1 MVKPNINLLAVIVAV
16 PVIGMTIISPAL
28 TVIKDDLNISF
39 SDTQLILTLYF
50 TFLALGQILSGPFS
64 DKYGRKPILLL
75 GASIYSISA
84 FLASLS
90 SNIEIL
96 LILRCF
102 QGLGAAACLS
112 VGRTILS
119 DCFEIKEAAKQ
130 MSKMTAIMAVIPISC
145 FIFGGFLA
153 DFLGWR
159 TNLVALGVISL
170 LLIICMLLMLQETL
184 ETKAKSISFY
194 NMFLVYKGLI
204 KNNSFNFFTV
214 TTAMQTSM
222 FFAMNGFMPYEFA
235 RKGVSISE
243 FGIWF
248 SLTSV
253 GYIFGNI
260 INSRLSPLLGL
271 EKMCLIGTVCSF
283 TTVFIFFINNNFL
296 ENGPMA
302 LSLIC
307 VLFGCSNGFA
317 VANSMTGAINSS
329 KSNKGAASGLMGAFQ
344 VGSGGLAGF
353 LIIFFGGAEN
363 FNICLTALF
372 IMSGISIISSYLIL
386 KKGMRYKFK
395 NV

>member
-1 MVKPNINLLAVIVAV
+1 MAV

-28 TVIKDDLNISF
+28 TLIKNDLDISF
-39 SDTQLILTLYF
+39 SDTQLVLTLYF
-50 TFLALGQILSGPFS
+50 IFLALGQILSGPFS
-64 DKYGRKPILLL
+64 DKYGRKPILIL
-75 GASIYSISA
+75 GATIYSISA
-84 FLASLS
+84 FAASYS

-96 LILRCF
+96 LILRCI
-102 QGLGAAACLS
+102 QGFGAAACLS

-119 DCFEIKEAAKQ
+119 DCFEISEAAKQ
-130 MSKMTAIMAVIPISC
+130 MSKMTAIMAIIPISC

-153 DFLGWR
+153 EFLGWR
-159 TNLVALGVISL
+159 INLIALGVISL
-170 LLIICMLLMLQETL
+170 ILIILISLLLQETL
-184 ETKAKSISFY
+184 LNKAKSVSFK
-194 NMFLVYKGLI
+194 NIFIVYKGLI
-204 KNNSFNFFTV
+204 KNNSFNFFTI

-222 FFAMNGFMPYEFA
+222 FFAMNGFMPYEFE

-260 INSRLSPLLGL
+260 INSKLTPMVGL
-271 EKMCLIGTVCSF
+271 EKMCFVGTVCSF
-283 TTVFIFFINNNFL
+283 CTVFIFFLNNNL
-296 ENGPMA
+296 GENGPLT

-329 KSNKGAASGLMGAFQ
+329 KLNKGAASGLMGAFQ

-353 LIIFFGGAEN
+353 LIIYFGGAEN
-363 FNICLTALF
+363 FNICLFALF
-372 IMSGISIISSYLIL
+372 IMSGISIISSYLVL
-386 KKGMRYKFK
+386 YRKKMII
-395 NV
+395 

>member
-1 MVKPNINLLAVIVAV
+1 MTKPNINLLAVIVAV

-28 TVIKDDLNISF
+28 TLIKNDLDISF
-39 SDTQLILTLYF
+39 SDTQLVLTLYF
-50 TFLALGQILSGPFS
+50 IFLALGQILSGPFS
-64 DKYGRKPILLL
+64 DKYGRKPILIL
-75 GASIYSISA
+75 GATIYSISA
-84 FLASLS
+84 FAASYS

-96 LILRCF
+96 LILRCI
-102 QGLGAAACLS
+102 QGFGAAACLS

-119 DCFEIKEAAKQ
+119 DCFEISEAAKQ
-130 MSKMTAIMAVIPISC
+130 MSKMTAIMAIIPISC

-153 DFLGWR
+153 EFLGWR
-159 TNLVALGVISL
+159 INLIALGVISL
-170 LLIICMLLMLQETL
+170 ILIILISLLLQETL
-184 ETKAKSISFY
+184 LNKAKSVSFK
-194 NMFLVYKGLI
+194 NIFLVYKGLI
-204 KNNSFNFFTV
+204 KNNSFNFFTI

-222 FFAMNGFMPYEFA
+222 FFAMNGFMPYEFE

-260 INSRLSPLLGL
+260 INSKLTPIVGL
-271 EKMCLIGTVCSF
+271 EKMCFVGTVCSF
-283 TTVFIFFINNNFL
+283 CTVIIFFFNNNIG
-296 ENGPMA
+296 ENGPLT

-329 KSNKGAASGLMGAFQ
+329 KLNKGAASGLMGAFQ

-353 LIIFFGGAEN
+353 LIIYFGGAEN
-363 FNICLTALF
+363 FNICLFALF
-372 IMSGISIISSYLIL
+372 IMSGISIISSYLVL
-386 KKGMRYKFK
+386 YRKKMII
-395 NV
+395 

>member
-28 TVIKDDLNISF
+28 TVIKNDLNISF

-102 QGLGAAACLS
+102 QGFGAAACLS

-130 MSKMTAIMAVIPISC
+130 MSKMTAIMAVIPITC
-145 FIFGGFLA
+145 FILGGFLA
-153 DFLGWR
+153 DFFGWR
-159 TNLVALGVISL
+159 TNLIALGVISL

-184 ETKAKSISFY
+184 DIKAKSISFY
-194 NMFLVYKGLI
+194 NMFLVYKGLV

-302 LSLIC
+302 LSFIC

-386 KKGMRYKFK
+386 KKSNEG
-395 NV
+395 

>member
-1 MVKPNINLLAVIVAV
+1 MTKPNINLLAVIVAV

-28 TVIKDDLNISF
+28 TLIKNDLDISF
-39 SDTQLILTLYF
+39 SDTQLVLTLYF

-64 DKYGRKPILLL
+64 DKYGRKPILIL
-75 GASIYSISA
+75 GATIYSISA
-84 FLASLS
+84 FAASYS

-96 LILRCF
+96 LILRCI
-102 QGLGAAACLS
+102 QGFGAAACLS

-119 DCFEIKEAAKQ
+119 DCFEISEAAKQ
-130 MSKMTAIMAVIPISC
+130 MSKMTAIMAIIPISC

-153 DFLGWR
+153 EFLGWR
-159 TNLVALGVISL
+159 INLIALGVISL
-170 LLIICMLLMLQETL
+170 ILIILISLLLQETL
-184 ETKAKSISFY
+184 LNKAKSVSFK
-194 NMFLVYKGLI
+194 NIFIVYKGLI
-204 KNNSFNFFTV
+204 KNNSFNFFTI

-222 FFAMNGFMPYEFA
+222 FFAMNGFMPYEFE

-248 SLTSV
+248 SFTSV

-260 INSRLSPLLGL
+260 INSKLTPMVGL
-271 EKMCLIGTVCSF
+271 EKMCFVGTVCSF
-283 TTVFIFFINNNFL
+283 CTVFIFFLNNNL
-296 ENGPMA
+296 GENGPLT

-329 KSNKGAASGLMGAFQ
+329 KLNKGAASGLMGAFQ

-353 LIIFFGGAEN
+353 LIIYFGGAEN
-363 FNICLTALF
+363 FNICLFALF
-372 IMSGISIISSYLIL
+372 IMSGISIISSYLVLYRNKMII
-386 KKGMRYKFK
+386 
-395 NV
+395 

>member
-102 QGLGAAACLS
+102 QGFGAAACLS

-130 MSKMTAIMAVIPISC
+130 MSKMTAIMAVIPITC

-194 NMFLVYKGLI
+194 NMFLVYKGLV

-386 KKGMRYKFK
+386 KKR
-395 NV
+395 NEV

>member
-1 MVKPNINLLAVIVAV
+1 MTKPNINLLAVIVAV

-28 TVIKDDLNISF
+28 TLIKNDLDISF
-39 SDTQLILTLYF
+39 SDTQLVLTLYF
-50 TFLALGQILSGPFS
+50 IFLALGQILSGPFS
-64 DKYGRKPILLL
+64 DKYGRKPILIL
-75 GASIYSISA
+75 GATIYSISA
-84 FLASLS
+84 FAASYS

-96 LILRCF
+96 LILRCI
-102 QGLGAAACLS
+102 QGFGAAACLS

-119 DCFEIKEAAKQ
+119 DCFEISEAAKQ
-130 MSKMTAIMAVIPISC
+130 MSKMTAIMAIIPISC

-153 DFLGWR
+153 EFLGWR
-159 TNLVALGVISL
+159 INLIALGVISL
-170 LLIICMLLMLQETL
+170 ILIILISLLLQETL
-184 ETKAKSISFY
+184 LNKAKSVSFK
-194 NMFLVYKGLI
+194 NIFLVYKGLI
-204 KNNSFNFFTV
+204 KNNSFNFFTI

-222 FFAMNGFMPYEFA
+222 FFAMNGFMPYEFE

-260 INSRLSPLLGL
+260 INSKLTPIVGL
-271 EKMCLIGTVCSF
+271 EKMCFVGTVCSF
-283 TTVFIFFINNNFL
+283 CTVFIFFLNNNL
-296 ENGPMA
+296 GENGPLT

-329 KSNKGAASGLMGAFQ
+329 KLNKGAASGLMGAFQ

-353 LIIFFGGAEN
+353 LIIYFGGAIN
-363 FNICLTALF
+363 FNICLFALF
-372 IMSGISIISSYLIL
+372 IMSGISIISSYLVL
-386 KKGMRYKFK
+386 YRKKMII
-395 NV
+395 

>member
-1 MVKPNINLLAVIVAV
+1 MTKPNINLLAVIVAV

-28 TVIKDDLNISF
+28 TLIKNDLDISF
-39 SDTQLILTLYF
+39 SDTQLVLTLYF
-50 TFLALGQILSGPFS
+50 IFLALGQILSGPFS
-64 DKYGRKPILLL
+64 DKYGRKPILIL
-75 GASIYSISA
+75 GATIYSISA
-84 FLASLS
+84 FAASYS

-96 LILRCF
+96 LILRCI
-102 QGLGAAACLS
+102 QGFGAAACLS

-119 DCFEIKEAAKQ
+119 DCFEISEAAKQ
-130 MSKMTAIMAVIPISC
+130 MSKMTAIMAIIPISC

-153 DFLGWR
+153 EFLGWR
-159 TNLVALGVISL
+159 INLIALGVISL
-170 LLIICMLLMLQETL
+170 ILIILISLLLQETL
-184 ETKAKSISFY
+184 LNKAKSVSFK
-194 NMFLVYKGLI
+194 NIFLVYKGLI
-204 KNNSFNFFTV
+204 KNNSFNFFTI

-222 FFAMNGFMPYEFA
+222 FFAMNGFMPYEFE

-260 INSRLSPLLGL
+260 INSKLTPMVGL
-271 EKMCLIGTVCSF
+271 EKMCFVGTVCSF
-283 TTVFIFFINNNFL
+283 CTVFIFFLNNNL
-296 ENGPMA
+296 GENGPLT

-329 KSNKGAASGLMGAFQ
+329 KLNKGAASGLMGAFQ

-353 LIIFFGGAEN
+353 LIIYFGGAEN
-363 FNICLTALF
+363 FNICLFALF
-372 IMSGISIISSYLIL
+372 IMSGISIISSYLVL
-386 KKGMRYKFK
+386 YSKKMIIRDI
-395 NV
+395 

>member
-1 MVKPNINLLAVIVAV
+1 MTKPNINLLAVIVAV

-28 TVIKDDLNISF
+28 TLIKNDLDISF
-39 SDTQLILTLYF
+39 SDTQLVLTLYF
-50 TFLALGQILSGPFS
+50 IFLALGQILSGPFS
-64 DKYGRKPILLL
+64 DKYGRKPILIL
-75 GASIYSISA
+75 GATIYSISA
-84 FLASLS
+84 FAASYS

-96 LILRCF
+96 LILRCI
-102 QGLGAAACLS
+102 QGFGAAACLS

-119 DCFEIKEAAKQ
+119 DCFEISEAAKQ
-130 MSKMTAIMAVIPISC
+130 MSKMTAIMAIIPISC

-153 DFLGWR
+153 EFLGWR
-159 TNLVALGVISL
+159 INLIALGVISL
-170 LLIICMLLMLQETL
+170 ILIILISLLLQETL
-184 ETKAKSISFY
+184 LNKAKSVSFK
-194 NMFLVYKGLI
+194 NIFLVYKGLI
-204 KNNSFNFFTV
+204 KNNSFNFFTI

-222 FFAMNGFMPYEFA
+222 FFAMNGFMPYEFE

-260 INSRLSPLLGL
+260 INSKLTPIVGL
-271 EKMCLIGTVCSF
+271 EKMCFVGTVCSF
-283 TTVFIFFINNNFL
+283 CTVFIFFLNNNL
-296 ENGPMA
+296 GENGPLT

-329 KSNKGAASGLMGAFQ
+329 KLNKGAASGLMGAFQ

-353 LIIFFGGAEN
+353 LIIYFGGAEN
-363 FNICLTALF
+363 FNICLFALF
-372 IMSGISIISSYLIL
+372 IMSGISIISSYLVL
-386 KKGMRYKFK
+386 YRKKMII
-395 NV
+395 

>member
-1 MVKPNINLLAVIVAV
+1 LTKPNINLLAVIVAV

-28 TVIKDDLNISF
+28 TLIKNDLDISF
-39 SDTQLILTLYF
+39 SDTQLVLTLYF
-50 TFLALGQILSGPFS
+50 IFLALGQILSGPFS
-64 DKYGRKPILLL
+64 DKYGRKPILIL
-75 GASIYSISA
+75 GATIYSISA
-84 FLASLS
+84 FAASYS

-96 LILRCF
+96 LILRCI
-102 QGLGAAACLS
+102 QGFGAAACLS

-119 DCFEIKEAAKQ
+119 DCFEISEAAKQ
-130 MSKMTAIMAVIPISC
+130 MSKMTAIMAIIPISC

-153 DFLGWR
+153 EFLGWR
-159 TNLVALGVISL
+159 INLIALGVISL
-170 LLIICMLLMLQETL
+170 ILIILISLLLQETL
-184 ETKAKSISFY
+184 LNKAKSVSFK
-194 NMFLVYKGLI
+194 NIFIVYKGLI
-204 KNNSFNFFTV
+204 KNNSFNFFTI

-222 FFAMNGFMPYEFA
+222 FFAMNGFMPYEFE

-260 INSRLSPLLGL
+260 INSKLTPMVGL
-271 EKMCLIGTVCSF
+271 EKMCFVGTVCSF
-283 TTVFIFFINNNFL
+283 CTVFIFFLNNNL
-296 ENGPMA
+296 GENGPLT

-329 KSNKGAASGLMGAFQ
+329 KLNKGAASGLMGAFQ

-353 LIIFFGGAEN
+353 LIIYFGGAEN
-363 FNICLTALF
+363 FNICLFALF
-372 IMSGISIISSYLIL
+372 IMSGISIISSYLVL
-386 KKGMRYKFK
+386 YRKKIII
-395 NV
+395 

>member
-1 MVKPNINLLAVIVAV
+1 MIVAV

-96 LILRCF
+96 LLLRCL
-102 QGLGAAACLS
+102 QGFGAAACLS

-130 MSKMTAIMAVIPISC
+130 MSKMTAIMAVIPITC

-170 LLIICMLLMLQETL
+170 LLIICMLLMLHLYVQNHH
-184 ETKAKSISFY
+184 Y
-194 NMFLVYKGLI
+194 
-204 KNNSFNFFTV
+204 
-214 TTAMQTSM
+214 
-222 FFAMNGFMPYEFA
+222 
-235 RKGVSISE
+235 
-243 FGIWF
+243 
-248 SLTSV
+248 
-253 GYIFGNI
+253 
-260 INSRLSPLLGL
+260 
-271 EKMCLIGTVCSF
+271 
-283 TTVFIFFINNNFL
+283 
-296 ENGPMA
+296 
-302 LSLIC
+302 
-307 VLFGCSNGFA
+307 
-317 VANSMTGAINSS
+317 
-329 KSNKGAASGLMGAFQ
+329 
-344 VGSGGLAGF
+344 
-353 LIIFFGGAEN
+353 
-363 FNICLTALF
+363 
-372 IMSGISIISSYLIL
+372 
-386 KKGMRYKFK
+386 
-395 NV
+395 

>member
-1 MVKPNINLLAVIVAV
+1 MAIYLIKPNINLLAVIVAV

-28 TVIKDDLNISF
+28 TLIKDDLNISF
-39 SDTQLILTLYF
+39 SDTQLVLTLYF

-64 DKYGRKPILLL
+64 DKYGRKPILIL
-75 GASIYSISA
+75 GATIYSVSA
-84 FLASLS
+84 FAASFS

-96 LILRCF
+96 LILRCI
-102 QGLGAAACLS
+102 QGFGAAACLS

-119 DCFEIKEAAKQ
+119 DCFEISEAAKQ
-130 MSKMTAIMAVIPISC
+130 MSKMTAIMAIIPISC

-153 DFLGWR
+153 EFLGWR
-159 TNLVALGVISL
+159 TNLIALGIISL
-170 LLIICMLLMLQETL
+170 TLIILMSLILQETL
-184 ETKAKSISFY
+184 INKAKSVSFK
-194 NMFLVYKGLI
+194 NVFLVYKGLV
-204 KNNSFNFFTV
+204 KNIYFNFFTI

-222 FFAMNGFMPYEFA
+222 FFAMNGFMPYEFE

-248 SLTSV
+248 SFTSV
-253 GYIFGNI
+253 GYILGNI
-260 INSRLSPLLGL
+260 INSKLTPKVGL
-271 EKMCLIGTVCSF
+271 EKMCFVGTVCSF
-283 TTVFIFFINNNFL
+283 LTVLIFFLNNNL
-296 ENGPMA
+296 GENGSFT

-329 KSNKGAASGLMGAFQ
+329 KLNKGAASGLMGAFQ

-363 FNICLTALF
+363 FNICLFALF
-372 IMSGISIISSYLIL
+372 IMSGISIISSYLVL
-386 KKGMRYKFK
+386 NKK
-395 NV
+395 NIIT

>member
-102 QGLGAAACLS
+102 QGFGAAACLS

-194 NMFLVYKGLI
+194 NMFLVYKGLV

-296 ENGPMA
+296 ENGPLA

-386 KKGMRYKFK
+386 KKR
-395 NV
+395 NEV

>member
-194 NMFLVYKGLI
+194 NMFLIYKGLV
-204 KNNSFNFFTV
+204 KNNYFNFFTV

-235 RKGVSISE
+235 RKGVSIAE

-363 FNICLTALF
+363 FNICLSALF

-386 KKGMRYKFK
+386 KKR
-395 NV
+395 NEV

>member
-102 QGLGAAACLS
+102 QGFGAAACLS

-194 NMFLVYKGLI
+194 NMFLVYKELV

-386 KKGMRYKFK
+386 KKR
-395 NV
+395 NEVLI

>member
-1 MVKPNINLLAVIVAV
+1 MIKPNINLLAVIVAV

-28 TVIKDDLNISF
+28 TLIKDDLNISF
-39 SDTQLILTLYF
+39 SDTQLVLTLYF
-50 TFLALGQILSGPFS
+50 IFLALGQILSGPFS
-64 DKYGRKPILLL
+64 DKYGRKPILIL
-75 GASIYSISA
+75 GATIYSISA
-84 FLASLS
+84 FAASFS

-96 LILRCF
+96 LILRCI
-102 QGLGAAACLS
+102 QGFGAAACLS

-119 DCFEIKEAAKQ
+119 DCFEISEAAKQ

-153 DFLGWR
+153 EYLGWR
-159 TNLVALGVISL
+159 TNLIALGIISL
-170 LLIICMLLMLQETL
+170 TLIILMSLILQETL
-184 ETKAKSISFY
+184 INKAKSVSFK
-194 NMFLVYKGLI
+194 NVFLVYNGLV
-204 KNNSFNFFTV
+204 KNFSFNFFTI

-222 FFAMNGFMPYEFA
+222 FFAMNGFMPYEFE

-253 GYIFGNI
+253 GYILGNI
-260 INSRLSPLLGL
+260 INSKLTPKVGL
-271 EKMCLIGTVCSF
+271 EKMCFVGTVCSF
-283 TTVFIFFINNNFL
+283 CTVFIFFLNNNL
-296 ENGPMA
+296 GENGSLT

-329 KSNKGAASGLMGAFQ
+329 KLNKGAASGLMGAFQ

-363 FNICLTALF
+363 FNICLFALF
-372 IMSGISIISSYLIL
+372 IMSGISIITSYLVL
-386 KKGMRYKFK
+386 NKKT
-395 NV
+395 

>member
-84 FLASLS
+84 FSASLS

-102 QGLGAAACLS
+102 QGFGAAACLS

-130 MSKMTAIMAVIPISC
+130 MSKMTAIMAVIPITC
-145 FIFGGFLA
+145 FILGGFLA
-153 DFLGWR
+153 DFFGWR
-159 TNLVALGVISL
+159 TNLIALGVISL

-184 ETKAKSISFY
+184 DIKAKSISFY
-194 NMFLVYKGLI
+194 NMFLVYKGLV

-235 RKGVSISE
+235 RKGVGISE

-302 LSLIC
+302 LSFIC

-363 FNICLTALF
+363 FNICLIALF
-372 IMSGISIISSYLIL
+372 IMSGISIISSYLIF
-386 KKGMRYKFK
+386 KKR
-395 NV
+395 NEV

>member
-1 MVKPNINLLAVIVAV
+1 
-16 PVIGMTIISPAL
+16 MTIIVPAL
-28 TVIKDDLNISF
+28 TIIKNDLNISF
-39 SDTQLILTLYF
+39 EDTQLILTLYF
-50 TFLALGQILSGPFS
+50 IFLAFGQILCGPFS
-64 DKYGRKPILLL
+64 DKYGRKPILLV

-84 FLASLS
+84 FFASLS

-102 QGLGAAACLS
+102 QGFGAAACLS

-119 DCFEIKEAAKQ
+119 DCYEIKEAAKE

-145 FIFGGFLA
+145 FILGGFLA

-159 TNLVALGVISL
+159 SNLIALGLISL
-170 LLIICMLLMLQETL
+170 ILIIAMAFLLKETL
-184 ETKAKSISFY
+184 VEKSKSISFKSI
-194 NMFLVYKGLI
+194 FGVYIGLL
-204 KNNSFNFFTV
+204 KTHSFNFFTI

-222 FFAMNGFMPYEFA
+222 FFAMNGFMPYEFE
-235 RKGVSISE
+235 RKGVTTSE

-248 SLTSV
+248 SFTSL

-260 INSRLSPLLGL
+260 INSKLSPKVGL
-271 EKMCLIGTVCSF
+271 ERMCLTGTICSF
-283 TTVFIFFINNNFL
+283 CTVLIFFWNNNLFQ
-296 ENGPMA
+296 NGPLA

-307 VLFGCSNGFA
+307 MLFGCSNGFA

-329 KSNKGAASGLMGAFQ
+329 KFNKGAASGLMGALQ

-353 LIIFFGGAEN
+353 LIIYFGGAQN
-363 FNICLTALF
+363 FNICLYALF

-386 KKGMRYKFK
+386 YLNKIS
-395 NV
+395 VI

>member
-1 MVKPNINLLAVIVAV
+1 MAIYLIKPNINLLAVIVAV

-28 TVIKDDLNISF
+28 TLIKDDLNISF
-39 SDTQLILTLYF
+39 SDTQLVLTLYF

-64 DKYGRKPILLL
+64 DKYGRKPILIL
-75 GASIYSISA
+75 GATIYSVSA
-84 FLASLS
+84 FAASFS

-96 LILRCF
+96 LILRCI
-102 QGLGAAACLS
+102 QGFGAAACLS

-119 DCFEIKEAAKQ
+119 DCFEISEAAKQ
-130 MSKMTAIMAVIPISC
+130 MSKMTAIMAIIPISC

-153 DFLGWR
+153 EFLGWR
-159 TNLVALGVISL
+159 TNLIALGIISL
-170 LLIICMLLMLQETL
+170 TLIILMSLILQETL
-184 ETKAKSISFY
+184 INKAKSVSFK
-194 NMFLVYKGLI
+194 NVFLVYKGLV
-204 KNNSFNFFTV
+204 KNIYFNFFTI

-222 FFAMNGFMPYEFA
+222 FFAMNGFMPYEFE

-253 GYIFGNI
+253 GYILGNI
-260 INSRLSPLLGL
+260 INSKLTPKVGL
-271 EKMCLIGTVCSF
+271 EKMCFVGTVCSF
-283 TTVFIFFINNNFL
+283 CTVFIFFLNNNL
-296 ENGPMA
+296 GENGSLT

-329 KSNKGAASGLMGAFQ
+329 KLNKGAASGLMGAFQ

-363 FNICLTALF
+363 FNICLFALF
-372 IMSGISIISSYLIL
+372 IMSGISIISSYLVL
-386 KKGMRYKFK
+386 NKKNIIM
-395 NV
+395 

>member
-96 LILRCF
+96 LLLRCL
-102 QGLGAAACLS
+102 QGFGAAACLS

-194 NMFLVYKGLI
+194 NMFLVYKGLV

-222 FFAMNGFMPYEFA
+222 FFAMNGFMPYEFV

-296 ENGPMA
+296 ENGPLA

-386 KKGMRYKFK
+386 KKR
-395 NV
+395 NEV

>member
-1 MVKPNINLLAVIVAV
+1 MTKPNINLLAVIVAV

-28 TVIKDDLNISF
+28 TLIKNDLDISF
-39 SDTQLILTLYF
+39 SDTQLVLTLYF
-50 TFLALGQILSGPFS
+50 IFLALGQILSGPFS
-64 DKYGRKPILLL
+64 DKYGRKPILIL
-75 GASIYSISA
+75 GATIYSISA
-84 FLASLS
+84 FAASYS

-96 LILRCF
+96 LILRCI
-102 QGLGAAACLS
+102 QGFGAAACLS

-119 DCFEIKEAAKQ
+119 DCFEISEAAKQ
-130 MSKMTAIMAVIPISC
+130 MSKMTAIMAIIPISC

-153 DFLGWR
+153 EFLGWR
-159 TNLVALGVISL
+159 INLIALGVISL
-170 LLIICMLLMLQETL
+170 ILIILISLLLQETL
-184 ETKAKSISFY
+184 LNKAKSVSFK
-194 NMFLVYKGLI
+194 NIFIVYKGLI
-204 KNNSFNFFTV
+204 KNNSFNFFTI

-222 FFAMNGFMPYEFA
+222 FFAMNGFMPYEFE

-260 INSRLSPLLGL
+260 INSKLTPIVGL
-271 EKMCLIGTVCSF
+271 EKMCFVGTVCSF
-283 TTVFIFFINNNFL
+283 FTVFIFFLNNNL
-296 ENGPMA
+296 AENGPLT

-329 KSNKGAASGLMGAFQ
+329 KLNKGAASGLMGAFQ

-353 LIIFFGGAEN
+353 LIIYFGGAIN
-363 FNICLTALF
+363 FNICLFALF
-372 IMSGISIISSYLIL
+372 IMSGISIISSYLVL
-386 KKGMRYKFK
+386 YRKKMII
-395 NV
+395 

>member
-1 MVKPNINLLAVIVAV
+1 LRKPNINLLAVIVAV

-28 TVIKDDLNISF
+28 TLIKNDLDISF
-39 SDTQLILTLYF
+39 SDTQLVLTLYF
-50 TFLALGQILSGPFS
+50 IFLALGQILSGPFS
-64 DKYGRKPILLL
+64 DKYGRKPILIL
-75 GASIYSISA
+75 GATIYSISA
-84 FLASLS
+84 FAASYS

-96 LILRCF
+96 LILRCI
-102 QGLGAAACLS
+102 QGFGAAACLS

-119 DCFEIKEAAKQ
+119 DCFEISEAAKQ
-130 MSKMTAIMAVIPISC
+130 MSKMTAIMAIIPISC

-153 DFLGWR
+153 EFLGWR
-159 TNLVALGVISL
+159 INLIALGVISL
-170 LLIICMLLMLQETL
+170 ILIILISLLLQETL
-184 ETKAKSISFY
+184 LNKAKSVSFK
-194 NMFLVYKGLI
+194 NIFIVYKGLI
-204 KNNSFNFFTV
+204 KNNSFNFFTI

-222 FFAMNGFMPYEFA
+222 FFAMNGFMPYEFE

-260 INSRLSPLLGL
+260 INSKLTPMVGL
-271 EKMCLIGTVCSF
+271 EKMCFVGTVCSF
-283 TTVFIFFINNNFL
+283 CTVFIFFLNNNL
-296 ENGPMA
+296 GENGPLT

-329 KSNKGAASGLMGAFQ
+329 KLNKGAASGLMGAFQ

-353 LIIFFGGAEN
+353 LIIYFGGAEN
-363 FNICLTALF
+363 FNICLFALF
-372 IMSGISIISSYLIL
+372 IMSGISIISSYLVL
-386 KKGMRYKFK
+386 YRKKMII
-395 NV
+395 

>member
-1 MVKPNINLLAVIVAV
+1 MLAVIVAV
-16 PVIGMTIISPAL
+16 PVIGMTIIAPAL
-28 TVIKDDLNISF
+28 TIIKNDLNISF
-39 SDTQLILTLYF
+39 ENTQLILTLYF
-50 TFLALGQILSGPFS
+50 TFLAFGQILSGPFS

-90 SNIEIL
+90 SNIDIL

-102 QGLGAAACLS
+102 QGFGAAACLS

-119 DCFEIKEAAKQ
+119 DCYEIKEAAKE

-153 DFLGWR
+153 EFLGWR
-159 TNLVALGVISL
+159 TNLLALGLISL
-170 LLIICMLLMLQETL
+170 ILIIAMSFLLNETL
-184 ETKAKSISFY
+184 IKKAKNISFKK
-194 NMFLVYKGLI
+194 MFIVYRGLL
-204 KNNSFNFFTV
+204 KNLSFNFFTI

-222 FFAMNGFMPYEFA
+222 FFAMNGFMPYEFE
-235 RKGVSISE
+235 RKGVSMSE

-248 SLTSV
+248 SFTSL

-260 INSRLSPLLGL
+260 VNSKLSIRIGI
-271 EKMCLIGTVCSF
+271 ERMCLLGTVCSF
-283 TTVFIFFINNNFL
+283 CTVLIFLGNNNLFQ
-296 ENGPMA
+296 NGPVVLA
-302 LSLIC
+302 LIC
-307 VLFGCSNGFA
+307 MLFGCSNGFA

-329 KSNKGAASGLMGAFQ
+329 KLNKGAASGLMGAFQ

-353 LIIFFGGAEN
+353 LIIYFGGAQN
-363 FNICLTALF
+363 FNICLYALF

-386 KKGMRYKFK
+386 QIKKMSII
-395 NV
+395 

>member
-1 MVKPNINLLAVIVAV
+1 MLAVIVAV
-16 PVIGMTIISPAL
+16 PVIGMTIIAPAL
-28 TVIKDDLNISF
+28 TIIKNDLNISF
-39 SDTQLILTLYF
+39 ENTQLILTLYF
-50 TFLALGQILSGPFS
+50 AFLAFGQILSGPFS
-64 DKYGRKPILLL
+64 DKYGRKPILIL

-84 FLASLS
+84 FIASLS
-90 SNIEIL
+90 SDIEIL

-102 QGLGAAACLS
+102 QGFGAAACLS

-119 DCFEIKEAAKQ
+119 DCYEIKEAAKE

-153 DFLGWR
+153 EFLGWR
-159 TNLVALGVISL
+159 TNLIALGLLSLILIISISL
-170 LLIICMLLMLQETL
+170 FLKETL
-184 ETKAKSISFY
+184 IQKAKSISFK
-194 NMFLVYKGLI
+194 NMFIVYKGLLQTL
-204 KNNSFNFFTV
+204 SFNYFTI

-222 FFAMNGFMPYEFA
+222 FFAMNGFMPYEFE
-235 RKGVSISE
+235 RQGVSMSE

-248 SLTSV
+248 SFTSF

-260 INSRLSPLLGL
+260 LNSKLCPKVGL
-271 EKMCLIGTVCSF
+271 ERMCLLGTVCSF
-283 TTVFIFFINNNFL
+283 CTVLIFFGNNNFIQNSPL
-296 ENGPMA
+296 I

-307 VLFGCSNGFA
+307 MLFGCSNGFA

-353 LIIFFGGAEN
+353 LIIYFGGAQN
-363 FNICLTALF
+363 FNICLFALF

-386 KKGMRYKFK
+386 KIKRMSII
-395 NV
+395 

>member
-1 MVKPNINLLAVIVAV
+1 MTKPNINLLAVIVAV

-28 TVIKDDLNISF
+28 TLIKNDLDISF
-39 SDTQLILTLYF
+39 SDTQLVLTLYF
-50 TFLALGQILSGPFS
+50 IFLALGQILSGPFS
-64 DKYGRKPILLL
+64 DKYGRKPILIL
-75 GASIYSISA
+75 GATIYSISA
-84 FLASLS
+84 FAASYS

-96 LILRCF
+96 LILRCI
-102 QGLGAAACLS
+102 QGFGAAACLS

-119 DCFEIKEAAKQ
+119 DCFEISEAAKQ
-130 MSKMTAIMAVIPISC
+130 MSKMTAIMAIIPISC

-153 DFLGWR
+153 EFLGWR
-159 TNLVALGVISL
+159 INLIALGVISL
-170 LLIICMLLMLQETL
+170 ILIILISLLLQETL
-184 ETKAKSISFY
+184 LNKAKSVSFK
-194 NMFLVYKGLI
+194 NIFIVYKGLI
-204 KNNSFNFFTV
+204 KNNSFNFFTI

-222 FFAMNGFMPYEFA
+222 FFAMNGFMPYEFE

-260 INSRLSPLLGL
+260 INSKLTPIVGL
-271 EKMCLIGTVCSF
+271 EKMCFVGTVCSF
-283 TTVFIFFINNNFL
+283 CTVFIFFLNINL
-296 ENGPMA
+296 GENGPLT

-329 KSNKGAASGLMGAFQ
+329 KLNKGAASGLMGAFQ

-353 LIIFFGGAEN
+353 LIIYFGGAEN
-363 FNICLTALF
+363 FNICLFALF
-372 IMSGISIISSYLIL
+372 IMSGISIISSYLVL
-386 KKGMRYKFK
+386 YRKK
-395 NV
+395 NANND